1 MLNIQNLNCL
11 QGGIQ
16 LLQNVN
22 LQVFAN
28 LIARREILETKVAVL
43 EEIWLELE
51 MNLEEAT

>member
-22 LQVFAN
+22 LQAFAN